1 MVTNHTFAQVN
12 ADDNA
17 LRFDEPHNFSGYFPA
32 PAAQVEYSVAWA
44 RAKQLQ
50 NRGAWLECL
59 KYLAGALSRDLPGP
73 LFTQEALRMRG
84 IAAWH
89 VGDDATARIA
99 FTALGKDAPPGR
111 ALEAARWLERLR

>member
-50 NRGAWLECL
+50 NRRRSL
-59 KYLAGALSRDLPGP
+59 
-73 LFTQEALRMRG
+73 MRVHIRRNFVINRCRQFCG
-84 IAAWH
+84 VSMVDVSSLISH
-89 VGDDATARIA
+89 VDSSADRQSCAVSI
-99 FTALGKDAPPGR
+99 
-111 ALEAARWLERLR
+111 